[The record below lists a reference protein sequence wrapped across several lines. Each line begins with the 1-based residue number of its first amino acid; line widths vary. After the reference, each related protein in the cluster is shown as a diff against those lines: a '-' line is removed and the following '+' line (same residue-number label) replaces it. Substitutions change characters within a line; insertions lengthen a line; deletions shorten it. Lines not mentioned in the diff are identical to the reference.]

1 MKVKP
6 FHFLKTKYN
15 MKDTNNKK
23 GSFANICRKLGTTL
37 IRVSNYLENNNLK
50 KLIKEKYS
58 RILIWKEI
66 YIDPW
71 ISLILLFITILN
83 LK

>member
-1 MKVKP
+1 MFIKN
-6 FHFLKTKYN
+6 FLIK
-15 MKDTNNKK
+15 
-23 GSFANICRKLGTTL
+23 ICRKLGTTL
-37 IRVSNYLENNNLK
+37 IRVSDYLENNNLK

-58 RILIWKEI
+58 KVLIWKEF

-71 ISLILLFITILN
+71 TSLILLFLTVLN

>member
-1 MKVKP
+1 MFIKIILIRV
-6 FHFLKTKYN
+6 
-15 MKDTNNKK
+15 
-23 GSFANICRKLGTTL
+23 CRKLSTTL
-37 IRVSNYLENNNLK
+37 IRVGNYLENNNLK

-71 ISLILLFITILN
+71 ISLILLFLTILN

>member
-1 MKVKP
+1 MKTIT
-6 FHFLKTKYN
+6 HQIINL
-15 MKDTNNKK
+15 
-23 GSFANICRKLGTTL
+23 CRKLGTTL
-37 IRVSNYLENNNLK
+37 IRVSDYLETNNLR

-58 RILIWKEI
+58 KVLIWKEI

-71 ISLILLFITILN
+71 VSLILLFITFLN

>member
-1 MKVKP
+1 MKIINYIAK
-6 FHFLKTKYN
+6 FLKN
-15 MKDTNNKK
+15 V
-23 GSFANICRKLGTTL
+23 GTTL
-37 IRVSNYLENNNLK
+37 IRVSDYFENNNLK

-71 ISLILLFITILN
+71 VSLILLFLTILN

>member
-1 MKVKP
+1 MKFK
-6 FHFLKTKYN
+6 FFI
-15 MKDTNNKK
+15 
-23 GSFANICRKLGTTL
+23 SNIIRKLGTTL
-37 IRVSNYLENNNLK
+37 LRVSDYLENNNLK

-71 ISLILLFITILN
+71 ISLILLFLTILN

>member
-1 MKVKP
+1 MFIKIILIRV
-6 FHFLKTKYN
+6 
-15 MKDTNNKK
+15 
-23 GSFANICRKLGTTL
+23 CRKLGTTL
-37 IRVSNYLENNNLK
+37 IRVSNYLKNSNLK
-50 KLIKEKYS
+50 KLIKEKYL

-71 ISLILLFITILN
+71 TSLILLFLTILN

>member
-1 MKVKP
+1 MFIKIILIRV
-6 FHFLKTKYN
+6 
-15 MKDTNNKK
+15 
-23 GSFANICRKLGTTL
+23 CRKLGTTL
-37 IRVSNYLENNNLK
+37 IRVSDYLENNNLK

-58 RILIWKEI
+58 KVLIWKEI

-71 ISLILLFITILN
+71 ISLILLFLTILN

>member
-1 MKVKP
+1 MFIKIILIGV
-6 FHFLKTKYN
+6 
-15 MKDTNNKK
+15 
-23 GSFANICRKLGTTL
+23 CRKLGTTL
-37 IRVSNYLENNNLK
+37 IRVSDYLENNNLK

-58 RILIWKEI
+58 RVLIWKEI

-71 ISLILLFITILN
+71 VSLILLFLTILN

>member
-1 MKVKP
+1 MNIIAK
-6 FHFLKTKYN
+6 FCKYV
-15 MKDTNNKK
+15 
-23 GSFANICRKLGTTL
+23 GTTL
-37 IRVSNYLENNNLK
+37 IRVSDYLENNNLK

-71 ISLILLFITILN
+71 VSLILLFLTILN

>member
-1 MKVKP
+1 MKFK
-6 FHFLKTKYN
+6 FFI
-15 MKDTNNKK
+15 
-23 GSFANICRKLGTTL
+23 SNIIRKLGTTL
-37 IRVSNYLENNNLK
+37 IRVSDYLENNNLK

-71 ISLILLFITILN
+71 VSLILLFLTILN

>member
-1 MKVKP
+1 MKIINYISK
-6 FHFLKTKYN
+6 FLKN
-15 MKDTNNKK
+15 V
-23 GSFANICRKLGTTL
+23 GTTL
-37 IRVSNYLENNNLK
+37 IRVSDYLKNNNLK

-71 ISLILLFITILN
+71 ISLILLLLTILN

>member
-1 MKVKP
+1 MKFTFKKI
-6 FHFLKTKYN
+6 LARIIKN
-15 MKDTNNKK
+15 M
-23 GSFANICRKLGTTL
+23 GTTL

-50 KLIKEKYS
+50 KPIKEKYS

-71 ISLILLFITILN
+71 TSLILLFLTILN

>member
-1 MKVKP
+1 MKIINYIAK
-6 FHFLKTKYN
+6 FLKN
-15 MKDTNNKK
+15 V
-23 GSFANICRKLGTTL
+23 GVTL
-37 IRVSNYLENNNLK
+37 IRISNYLENNNLK

-71 ISLILLFITILN
+71 VSLILLFLTILN